1 MRCSTIRWAAHDQP
15 PSRAVRDYL
24 AQFGVVAIFITR
36 SGKIAVGHNLSRAA
50 PVVAAWW
57 VSDRAAAEQVLIAIG
72 SNHPSTVEGAARA
85 ILAAAGRLGVTLTEH
100 TTVMRRAKAAVG
112 ELDTCLAA
120 VNAADML
127 SFFNREYRV
136 RRLAAHAAG
145 RSFLPYAEAH
155 RRLRMALASAAA
167 TGSMPELMH
176 QVFEG

>member
-1 MRCSTIRWAAHDQP
+1 
-15 PSRAVRDYL
+15 
-24 AQFGVVAIFITR
+24 
-36 SGKIAVGHNLSRAA
+36 
-50 PVVAAWW
+50 
-57 VSDRAAAEQVLIAIG
+57 
-72 SNHPSTVEGAARA
+72 
-85 ILAAAGRLGVTLTEH
+85 
-100 TTVMRRAKAAVG
+100 
-112 ELDTCLAA
+112 
-120 VNAADML
+120 ML

>member
-1 MRCSTIRWAAHDQP
+1 MHRMIRN
-15 PSRAVRDYL
+15 L
-24 AQFGVVAIFITR
+24 IT
-36 SGKIAVGHNLSRAA
+36 KATTAF
-50 PVVAAWW
+50 
-57 VSDRAAAEQVLIAIG
+57 DVLDA
-72 SNHPSTVEGAARA
+72 T
-85 ILAAAGRLGVTLTEH
+85 AGRLGVTLTEH

-120 VNAADML
+120 VNAAGML

-155 RRLRMALASAAA
+155 RRLRRALASAAA

>member
-1 MRCSTIRWAAHDQP
+1 M
-15 PSRAVRDYL
+15 
-24 AQFGVVAIFITR
+24 
-36 SGKIAVGHNLSRAA
+36 
-50 PVVAAWW
+50 
-57 VSDRAAAEQVLIAIG
+57 
-72 SNHPSTVEGAARA
+72 EGAARA

-120 VNAADML
+120 VNAAGML

-155 RRLRMALASAAA
+155 RRLRMAARFGRGNRIHAGVDAPGVRGVRSGG
-167 TGSMPELMH
+167 TCR
-176 QVFEG
+176 

>member
-1 MRCSTIRWAAHDQP
+1 MIEP

-155 RRLRMALASAAA
+155 RRLRRALASAAA